1 MKIVI
6 EDLLQVAS
14 NLEHRIDKLNGIIER
29 INTVIYNF
37 SNMYNDRDE
46 YINELMKNRDDLFV
60 LRDKFLRIAEVIY
73 VSLNYYIKWDEAN
86 ASYCYEDKII
96 YPNKDKGVVDLTEI
110 KNILEEF
117 KNIEWRTTW

>member
-14 NLEHRIDKLNGIIER
+14 NLEHRIDKVNSIIER
-29 INTVIYNF
+29 INTVIYHF
-37 SNMYNDRDE
+37 SNLSNNKDE
-46 YINELMKNRDDLFV
+46 NINQLMENRDNLFE
-60 LRDKFLRIAEVIY
+60 LRDRFLRMAEVIY